1 MSFFPFS
8 QVQQKLNELKEE
20 ERSVTAQLSWKRAL
34 EDSSPVMVNGSS
46 GSSGDHHQGDPFQQ
60 DLFQED
66 KPRELKEDGLAAV
79 SNELLEN
86 PTQTEKVV
94 NESQEEEEKE
104 EESSETSEE
113 QKPKPDALDD
123 LYTSLTSSEMYN
135 NVSVL
140 PKLQENNIKVQNDLV
155 WSLLYQCDQYRS
167 VNMSLSFTFPRV
179 SRKKAAPHLTW
190 SLRLC
195 QTYKKLLKRPHQ
207 RYSTYTPAKLVCL

>member
-1 MSFFPFS
+1 MSFFSSS

-66 KPRELKEDGLAAV
+66 KPRELKEDGFAAV
-79 SNELLEN
+79 SNELPEN
-86 PTQTEKVV
+86 PTQTENVV
-94 NESQEEEEKE
+94 NESQEEEEE

-135 NVSVL
+135 SVTVL
-140 PKLQENNIKVQNDLV
+140 PKLQENNFKVQNDLLS
-155 WSLLYQCDQYRS
+155 SLLYQCD
-167 VNMSLSFTFPRV
+167 LSF
-179 SRKKAAPHLTW
+179 L
-190 SLRLC
+190 
-195 QTYKKLLKRPHQ
+195 
-207 RYSTYTPAKLVCL
+207 STV

>member
-1 MSFFPFS
+1 M
-8 QVQQKLNELKEE
+8 QQKLDELKEE

-46 GSSGDHHQGDPFQQ
+46 GSSGDHHQGEPFQQ

-66 KPRELKEDGLAAV
+66 KPRELKEEGLAAV
-79 SNELLEN
+79 SNELPEN
-86 PTQTEKVV
+86 PTQTENVV

-140 PKLQENNIKVQNDLV
+140 PKLQENNIKVQNDLL
-155 WSLLYQCDQYRS
+155 SPLLYQYHQQFFYQQCRS
-167 VNMSLSFTFPRV
+167 VNMSL
-179 SRKKAAPHLTW
+179 
-190 SLRLC
+190 
-195 QTYKKLLKRPHQ
+195 
-207 RYSTYTPAKLVCL
+207 

>member
-1 MSFFPFS
+1 M
-8 QVQQKLNELKEE
+8 QQKLNDLKEE

-46 GSSGDHHQGDPFQQ
+46 GSSGDHQQGDPFQQ

-66 KPRELKEDGLAAV
+66 KPRELRVDGSAAV

-86 PTQTEKVV
+86 PTQTENAV

-123 LYTSLTSSEMYN
+123 LYTSLASCDLYN
-135 NVSVL
+135 DVSVL
-140 PKLQENNIKVQNDLV
+140 PKLQENNIKVHNGHLLS
-155 WSLLYQCDQYRS
+155 SLLSFRTCDATSRQ
-167 VNMSLSFTFPRV
+167 TV
-179 SRKKAAPHLTW
+179 SA
-190 SLRLC
+190 
-195 QTYKKLLKRPHQ
+195 
-207 RYSTYTPAKLVCL
+207 